1 MILGDIPIFR
11 MMSTKMSWLG
21 HRQRVLAQNIANSD
35 TPGYVPSD
43 LKPIDF
49 KRQSGRQAFRLQ
61 LAVTNTTH
69 IESKIQQSGFGDEK
83 KSRTSYE
90 TSPTGNAVVL
100 EEQMI
105 KAADNAAAHQL
116 VTNLYK
122 KNVSFIKIALG
133 RQSGR

>member
-1 MILGDIPIFR
+1 MDLGNIPIFR
-11 MMSTKMSWLG
+11 MMSAKMSWLG
-21 HRQRVLAQNIANSD
+21 HRQRILAQNIANSD

-43 LKPIDF
+43 LKPIDL
-49 KRQSGRQAFRLQ
+49 KRSSARQTFRLQ
-61 LAVTNTTH
+61 LAVTNSSH
-69 IESKIQQSGFGDEK
+69 IGSTIQKSGFGDER
-83 KSRTSYE
+83 KSRTTYE

-116 VTNLYK
+116 VINLYK